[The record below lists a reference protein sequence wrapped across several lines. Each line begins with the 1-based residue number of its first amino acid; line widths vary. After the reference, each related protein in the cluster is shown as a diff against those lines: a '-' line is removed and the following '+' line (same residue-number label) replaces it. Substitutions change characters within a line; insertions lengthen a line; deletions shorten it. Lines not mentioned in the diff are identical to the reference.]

1 MQRIEFCDEVIMIAV
16 TISHPLGPIP
26 MPDLLRHCV
35 YYPSAHLDGDPV
47 KDLGRYFQSFVYVD
61 YGVGEHLV
69 LNDLLN
75 FRGYNQISNRQ
86 VCQDG
91 LVPQGWQPP
100 ELRPEDGDPTREAR
114 FVKPP
119 FAVWAVYDTS
129 RCSLTKMPLNR
140 DLSRTN
146 VSRILRPSCLIPRHS
161 IFPSFCKR

>member
-1 MQRIEFCDEVIMIAV
+1 MIAV

-26 MPDLLRHCV
+26 MPDLLRRCV

-47 KDLGRYFQSFVYVD
+47 KYLGRYFQSVD

-69 LNDLLN
+69 LNDLPN
-75 FRGYNQISNRQ
+75 FRGYDQISNRQ
-86 VCQDG
+86 VCQNE

-119 FAVWAVYDTS
+119 FSVWSEKILRVSMFAE
-129 RCSLTKMPLNR
+129 KKPLNR